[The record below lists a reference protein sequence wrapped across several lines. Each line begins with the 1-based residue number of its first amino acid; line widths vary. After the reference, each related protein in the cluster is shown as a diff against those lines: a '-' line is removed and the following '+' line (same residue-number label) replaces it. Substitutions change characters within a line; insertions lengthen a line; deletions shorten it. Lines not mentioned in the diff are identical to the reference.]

1 MKKYLAQL
9 RPVERRLV
17 VGVGVVLIL
26 VLNWAFVWPHFSD
39 YHNFKERFDN
49 ATIKLRNEKAKV
61 DLKSGFEKKLKV
73 FETQGEVM
81 ASEDQSID
89 LMRTIQGQASACG
102 FNIQSF
108 SRSTTQTN
116 EFFVEQV
123 QPIKVAAPEANL
135 VDFLYKLGNSASM
148 IRVLNLTLQPDGPRQ
163 RLEADIWLKASYQ
176 RSAKA
181 TAAAHAAPAAP
192 AAKSATVKAK

>member
-39 YHNFKERFDN
+39 YHDFKDRFDR

-61 DLKSGFEKKLKV
+61 DLKTGFEKKLKV

-81 ASEDQSID
+81 ATEDQAID
-89 LMRTIQGQASACG
+89 LMRTIQGQARACELG
-102 FNIQSF
+102 GPDFG
-108 SRSTTQTN
+108 RPTMQTN
-116 EFFVEQV
+116 EFFVEQTIN
-123 QPIKVAAPEANL
+123 IKVLAPEANL
-135 VDFLYKLGNSASM
+135 VDFLYKLGNSSAM
-148 IRVLNLTLQPDGPRQ
+148 IQVRDLSLSPDGPRQ
-163 RLEADIWLKASYQ
+163 RLQADIRLKASYQ
-176 RSAKA
+176 KSAR
-181 TAAAHAAPAAP
+181 AAAAAP